1 MRCAEKLISPPADL
15 HSLAPSKESAWEG
28 NLKKKKKKR
37 AVKQQLHE
45 FSSGARKLE
54 SYVQNTMQQGATGD

>member
-28 NLKKKKKKR
+28 NLKKKR